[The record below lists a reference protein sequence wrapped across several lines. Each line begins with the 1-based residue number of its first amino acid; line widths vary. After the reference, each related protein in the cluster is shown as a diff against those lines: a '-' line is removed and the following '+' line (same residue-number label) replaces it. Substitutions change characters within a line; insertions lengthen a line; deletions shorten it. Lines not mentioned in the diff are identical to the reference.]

1 MKIQKA
7 TPNDAA
13 ILTNI
18 TQKSKAYW
26 GYSNEQIE
34 NWSAQLTITKEY
46 LENNQVYKLEVN
58 NLIVGYYSYIIL
70 EENIVQLDNLF
81 ILPNCIGTGLGTFLM
96 NDFLG
101 KIKTLKVKK
110 VLLES
115 EPNAEKFYNKFG
127 FKTIEQ
133 IKTSIKDRFLP
144 LMELILEE

>member
-18 TQKSKAYW
+18 TKKSKAYW

-96 NDFLG
+96 NDFFG

>member
-18 TQKSKAYW
+18 TKKSKAYW

-144 LMELILEE
+144 LMEIFVEE

>member
-18 TQKSKAYW
+18 TKKSKAYW

-70 EENIVQLDNLF
+70 EENIQLDNLF

>member
-18 TQKSKAYW
+18 TKKSKAYW

-46 LENNQVYKLEVN
+46 LKNNQVYKLEVN

-144 LMELILEE
+144 LMELIVEE

>member
-18 TQKSKAYW
+18 TKKSKAYW

-46 LENNQVYKLEVN
+46 LKNNQVYKLEVN

-133 IKTSIKDRFLP
+133 IKTSIKDRFVP
-144 LMELILEE
+144 LMELIVEE

>member
-18 TQKSKAYW
+18 TKKSKAYW

-46 LENNQVYKLEVN
+46 LKNNQVYKLEVN

-144 LMELILEE
+144 LMEIFVEE